1 MNPRSHQ
8 PLQAPMTQSDLVR
21 SQTYMEFVQQ
31 TKAQIDTSV
40 LLIDLRKWAI
50 EKAMEATTG
59 GEDVILIARAI
70 TAFLAEPLD
79 RTLRSLEEE
88 AKKKDAV

>member
-8 PLQAPMTQSDLVR
+8 PLQAPITQSDLVR
-21 SQTYMEFVQQ
+21 SQAYMEFVQH
-31 TKAQIDTSV
+31 TKAQLDTSEK
-40 LLIDLRKWAI
+40 LIELRKWAI
-50 EKAMEATTG
+50 EKALASG
-59 GEDVILIARAI
+59 YKHNIVAVAREI

-79 RTLRSLEEE
+79 QTLRALEGE

>member
-1 MNPRSHQ
+1 
-8 PLQAPMTQSDLVR
+8 
-21 SQTYMEFVQQ
+21 MEFVQQ